1 MTAFC
6 GMARD
11 LEPLFAP
18 RSVAI
23 VGASDDPAKWGN
35 WLGRGALKGEHR
47 RPVYLVNRNGG
58 TVLDRP
64 AYASLH
70 DLPDAPELVVISVPA
85 AAFEQTVDDAL
96 AVGARALVGITA
108 GLGELGP
115 EAQAREQALVER
127 VRAAGAM
134 LLGPNCLGV
143 YDATSDLGLASNEF
157 PPGSIG
163 LISQS
168 GNLALELGILARA
181 VEMGFSRF
189 ASVGNQSDV
198 DLAELVASFAGHE
211 ATDLIAVYAE
221 DFSDGRAFVDAA
233 AAASTPVV
241 LLTVGRS
248 AASIRAAASHTGA
261 LVSDVAVVEA
271 ACRAAGAHLVS
282 TPGEMIDL
290 AQALL
295 RARPLAGPRVAV
307 VGDGGGHGAIACD
320 VAADAGL
327 ELPLL
332 STDLSAELASALPP
346 TAATRNPVDLAG
358 GGEQDFYS
366 YARVARTV
374 LGSGEVDAVLLTG
387 YFGGYSQY
395 SDHFAGQEADVA
407 REVARAARD
416 TGRPLVAQ
424 TMYHDS
430 PTAAVLRA
438 DGVPVY
444 PGIGAA
450 VGALAALL
458 PRPPA
463 PGAPALPP
471 AEALPAVDGY
481 FGARGLLE
489 AAGIA
494 FAAAHEVAGD
504 ADVVAA
510 ADELGYPV
518 VLKALG
524 TLHKSDAGGVVV
536 GIAGPEELR
545 TAVAD
550 LRRRLDPPG
559 YSVERMA
566 PVGDGVE
573 LIVGAGRDPRFGPVA
588 AVGLGGIYT
597 EIFGDVTVG
606 LAPLELAEA
615 ERMLFSL
622 RGAALL
628 AGARGR
634 PACDVR
640 AAAEAAVA
648 LSRVAATYPRIAEIE
663 VNPLL
668 VTADGAVALDAR
680 VIEIDAADAG

>member
-1 MTAFC
+1 
-6 GMARD
+6 MARD

-35 WLGRGALKGEHR
+35 WLGRGALRGEHR

-115 EAQAREQALVER
+115 EAQARERDLVER

-143 YDATSDLGLASNEF
+143 YDAGSDLGLASNEF

-198 DLAELVASFAGHE
+198 DLAELVASFAAHE
-211 ATDLIAVYAE
+211 GTELIAVYAE

-290 AQALL
+290 AQVLL
-295 RARPLAGPRVAV
+295 RARPLAGPRIAV

-320 VAADAGL
+320 IAAAAGL
-327 ELPLL
+327 DLPILSNELA
-332 STDLSAELASALPP
+332 AELAASLPP
-346 TAATRNPVDLAG
+346 TASTRNPVDLAG
-358 GGEQDFYS
+358 GGEQDFFS

-374 LGSGEVDAVLLTG
+374 LGSGEVDGVLLTG

-395 SDHFAGQEADVA
+395 SDDFARQEAEVA
-407 REVARAARD
+407 RDVARAAAE

-424 TMYHDS
+424 TMYSDS

-438 DGVPVY
+438 GGVPVY
-444 PGIGAA
+444 PGIAA
-450 VGALAALL
+450 AATALAALG

-463 PGAPALPP
+463 PGAPVLPP
-471 AEALPAVDGY
+471 ARALPGVDGY
-481 FGARGLLE
+481 FGARSLLE

-494 FAAAHEVAGD
+494 FVAARGAADAAEAEAAAA
-504 ADVVAA
+504 
-510 ADELGYPV
+510 ELGYPV
-518 VLKALG
+518 VVKALG
-524 TLHKSDAGGVVV
+524 LLHKSDAGGVAV

-545 TAVAD
+545 AAVAD
-550 LRRRLDPPG
+550 MRRRLDPPG

-566 PVGDGVE
+566 PVREGVE

-597 EIFGDVTVG
+597 EIFGDVAVG
-606 LAPLELAEA
+606 LAPLDAAEA
-615 ERMLFSL
+615 ERMLYSL
-622 RGAALL
+622 RGAPLL
-628 AGARGR
+628 VGARGR
-634 PACDVR
+634 QPCDVR
-640 AAAEAAVA
+640 AAAEAAAA
-648 LSRVAATYPRIAEIE
+648 LSRVAAAHPAIAEIE
-663 VNPLL
+663 INPLL
-668 VTADGAVALDAR
+668 VTPDGAVALDAR
-680 VIEIDAADAG
+680 VIENGVTDAG